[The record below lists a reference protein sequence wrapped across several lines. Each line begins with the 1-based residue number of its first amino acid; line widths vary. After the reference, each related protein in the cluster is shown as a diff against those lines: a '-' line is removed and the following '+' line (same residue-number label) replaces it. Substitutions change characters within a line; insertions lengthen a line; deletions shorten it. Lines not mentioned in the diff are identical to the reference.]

1 MEEKE
6 IILEDLKK
14 RYFNSKNE
22 LSIKEKLFFEK
33 KEELMA
39 INSECIEIQE
49 LIYLSIKRLKTIALK
64 KTAESE
70 EQFFDMLIEVEK
82 SEHNSGWQ
90 NRIRDLERIKEQKK
104 ILKEIYKG
112 TNIQMNQIKVFIV
125 KELYNF
131 IENEIKKNN

>member
-1 MEEKE
+1 LEEKE

-112 TNIQMNQIKVFIV
+112 TNIQMNQIKDFIA

-131 IENEIKKNN
+131 IENKIQ

>member
-1 MEEKE
+1 M
-6 IILEDLKK
+6 
-14 RYFNSKNE
+14 
-22 LSIKEKLFFEK
+22 KLFFEK

-49 LIYLSIKRLKTIALK
+49 LICLSIKRLKTIALK

-112 TNIQMNQIKVFIV
+112 TNIQMNQIKDFIV

-131 IENEIKKNN
+131 IENEIQ

>member
-131 IENEIKKNN
+131 IENEIQ

>member
-112 TNIQMNQIKVFIV
+112 TNIQMNQIKDFIA

-131 IENEIKKNN
+131 IENKIQ

>member
-49 LIYLSIKRLKTIALK
+49 LICLSIKRLKTIALK

-82 SEHNSGWQ
+82 SEHNS
-90 NRIRDLERIKEQKK
+90 
-104 ILKEIYKG
+104 
-112 TNIQMNQIKVFIV
+112 
-125 KELYNF
+125 
-131 IENEIKKNN
+131 